1 MWDSLTSEMQNLSV
15 SVLSLRA
22 FALYLSLQL
31 RCDHKRIYR
40 YIGRSEMEQL
50 VWSTT
55 QIER

>member
-1 MWDSLTSEMQNLSV
+1 MWDSLTFEMQNLSV

-31 RCDHKRIYR
+31 MCDHKRIYG

-50 VWSTT
+50 VRSTT